1 MTTNDKVDL
10 LVIQTG
16 LFPDTQTVEGALS
29 ALGALRI
36 VREAVDSGAMQ
47 ATDWDRLVQRIRQ
60 ADKVVT
66 L

>member
-1 MTTNDKVDL
+1 MTTNDKTDL

-16 LFPDTQTVEGALS
+16 LFPDARTVESALS
-29 ALGALRI
+29 ALGGLHVA
-36 VREAVDSGAMQ
+36 REAVDSEAMQ
-47 ATDWDRLVQRIRQ
+47 ANDWDRLVQHILQ